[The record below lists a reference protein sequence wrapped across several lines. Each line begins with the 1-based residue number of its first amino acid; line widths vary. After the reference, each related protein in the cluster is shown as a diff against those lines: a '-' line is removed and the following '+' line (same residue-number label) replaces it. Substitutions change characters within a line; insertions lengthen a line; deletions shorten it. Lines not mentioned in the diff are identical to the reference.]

1 MILGFLHPLIF
12 FISQIMSEDLN
23 HSINRSEPPVH
34 HIRVSSSF
42 HYRWL
47 FSFPQFPIL
56 FFIRFYST

>member
-1 MILGFLHPLIF
+1 
-12 FISQIMSEDLN
+12 MSEDLN

-42 HYRWL
+42 HYRRL